1 MSILALVAVFG
12 PPIAG
17 FLLGFHV
24 SPFFLAGIFAIGALL
39 AFASIQVLRKMRPG
53 EAGDLRALL
62 FQFLFGCAW
71 AMATS
76 FVGYAYYSDLW
87 W

>member
-24 SPFFLAGIFAIGALL
+24 SSFFLAGVFTIGALL
-39 AFASIQVLRKMRPG
+39 AFASIQALRKTRPG
-53 EAGDLRALL
+53 EAGDFRELL

-71 AMATS
+71 AIATS
-76 FVGYAYYSDLW
+76 FVGYVHYSDVW